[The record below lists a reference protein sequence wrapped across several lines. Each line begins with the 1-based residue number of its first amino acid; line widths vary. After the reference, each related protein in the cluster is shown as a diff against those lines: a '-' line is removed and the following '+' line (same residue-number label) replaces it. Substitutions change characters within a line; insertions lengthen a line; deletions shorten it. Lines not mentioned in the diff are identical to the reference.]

1 MTCRECQMVLEE
13 YVDGEL
19 GPKQAEAVGE
29 HLSTCNVC
37 MVEFNQLRAELEVFQ
52 RNSPDIE
59 VKESLWAGVQARLEA
74 KEPSVSNR
82 ALTRPEGWLAG
93 YFSAPRF
100 SVPVTVGLVL
110 AAVVMT
116 TVVIK
121 FLPGSQKGSSAV
133 QSEKSIDNSNRME
146 SPELKASPATAK
158 VVVPEFNR
166 SEESKPRK
174 GRDAQ
179 LSPVVR
185 SIDSKSPEQLVRD
198 AEKKYLAAIGML
210 SRDIERSQSQ
220 LDQETR
226 TKFEQALAAID
237 RTIGATR
244 KAVREHPT
252 DPIAV
257 QYMLSAYAR
266 KVDVL
271 REMVGSGAF

>member
-1 MTCRECQMVLEE
+1 MVLEE

-19 GPKQAEAVGE
+19 GPKQADAVGE
-29 HLSTCNVC
+29 HLTTCNVC

-59 VKESLWAGVQARLEA
+59 VKESLWAGVQARLEVR
-74 KEPSVSNR
+74 EPSFSNR
-82 ALTRPEGWLAG
+82 VLTRPESWLAG
-93 YFSAPRF
+93 LFSAPRF

-116 TVVIK
+116 TVIIK

-133 QSEKSIDNSNRME
+133 QSGKTIDNSSRME
-146 SPELKASPATAK
+146 SSELKASQTTAK
-158 VVVPEFNR
+158 GVVPEFNR

-174 GRDAQ
+174 GRNAQ
-179 LSPVVR
+179 LSRVVR
-185 SIDSKSPEQLVRD
+185 SIDSKTPEQLVRD

-210 SRDIERSQSQ
+210 SRDIERSQSR